1 MLRQTHWSLSF
12 RADLQESFLT
22 RLRTS
27 YNSIMARG
35 WESKAVEGQIELS
48 DNEQP
53 EQRRR
58 ELTPAQMENH
68 RKKQILLLSRT
79 QVVRQIET
87 SRNERYTEQ
96 LNRALADI
104 DAQLAQLDPAG

>member
-1 MLRQTHWSLSF
+1 
-12 RADLQESFLT
+12 
-22 RLRTS
+22 
-27 YNSIMARG
+27 MARG

-48 DNEQP
+48 GNEQS
-53 EQRRR
+53 EGRRQ
-58 ELTPAQMENH
+58 LTPAQMENQ

-104 DAQLAQLDPAG
+104 DAQLAELDPAG

>member
-1 MLRQTHWSLSF
+1 
-12 RADLQESFLT
+12 
-22 RLRTS
+22 
-27 YNSIMARG
+27 MARG

-104 DAQLAQLDPAG
+104 DAQLAELDPAG

>member
-1 MLRQTHWSLSF
+1 M
-12 RADLQESFLT
+12 
-22 RLRTS
+22 
-27 YNSIMARG
+27 
-35 WESKAVEGQIELS
+35 
-48 DNEQP
+48 
-53 EQRRR
+53 
-58 ELTPAQMENH
+58 TPAQMENQ

-104 DAQLAQLDPAG
+104 DAQLAELDPAG

>member
-1 MLRQTHWSLSF
+1 
-12 RADLQESFLT
+12 
-22 RLRTS
+22 
-27 YNSIMARG
+27 MARG

-104 DAQLAQLDPAG
+104 DAQLAQLDPIG

>member
-1 MLRQTHWSLSF
+1 
-12 RADLQESFLT
+12 
-22 RLRTS
+22 
-27 YNSIMARG
+27 MARG

-48 DNEQP
+48 DNEPP

-104 DAQLAQLDPAG
+104 DAQLAQLNPAE

>member
-1 MLRQTHWSLSF
+1 
-12 RADLQESFLT
+12 
-22 RLRTS
+22 
-27 YNSIMARG
+27 MARG

-104 DAQLAQLDPAG
+104 DAQLAQLNPAE